1 MGRGLRA
8 PGGLSLCVDLSREL
22 GPGTLRDQPGVTLC
36 LVPIEKLLLSGGSDF
51 MKILENFLLPAPVPL
66 VLSLDKISTN

>member
-8 PGGLSLCVDLSREL
+8 PGGLSLRVDFSREP
-22 GPGTLRDQPGVTLC
+22 GPGTLRDQPDVTLC
-36 LVPIEKLLLSGGSDF
+36 LVPIEKLLLNGGSDF

-66 VLSLDKISTN
+66 MLTLDNVSTN